1 MNPVASVPLPR
12 ASHGQVVLVSGAT
25 GYVGGRLVPRLV
37 AAGHRVRCLV
47 RDPSRL
53 EGRDW
58 LPHVEVVAGDALVP
72 GGLAD
77 AMAGV
82 DVAYYLIHSMLG
94 GEGFRERDVAAARI
108 FAGAAAEAGVRRIVY
123 LGGLGDPEED
133 LSDHLRSRQDTG
145 DALRE
150 AGVPVT
156 EFRAAVVVGS
166 GSISFE
172 MMRYLTERLP
182 VIICPKWVHTK
193 VQPIGVDDL
202 LRYLVGALDVPESA
216 GRVIEVGG
224 ADVRTYGD
232 MMLGYAQAR
241 GLRLRLRLQPVPMLT
256 PALLSYWVHFVT
268 PIPSTIARPLIE
280 GLGCEVIVRDD
291 VARRLFPQIH
301 PVDYMTALRAAIATL
316 ESGEVETSWADALV
330 TSGRDGIPKVLTQQD
345 GLMFECR
352 QLHVAADPADVFA
365 VCLGIGGR
373 RGYGY
378 ADWIWEA
385 RGAIDR
391 LVGGVGLRRGRR
403 DPRELRVGD
412 ALDFWRVE
420 AVEPGRLLRL
430 RAEMKVPGRAWL
442 QFETLPHDG
451 GTLLVQTAYFAP
463 KGLPGILYWYALYP
477 VHSAIF
483 SGMIAALAA
492 AASRPGGRHGG
503 VASASS

>member
-1 MNPVASVPLPR
+1 MSTGDTVASSQKSGERVI
-12 ASHGQVVLVSGAT
+12 LVSGAT
-25 GYVGGRLVPRLV
+25 GYVGGRLVPRLL
-37 AAGHRVRCLV
+37 AADHRVRCLV

-53 EGRDW
+53 QGRDW
-58 LPHVEVVAGDALVP
+58 LTHVEVATGDVLRPA
-72 GGLAD
+72 GLAE
-77 AMAGV
+77 AFAGV
-82 DVAYYLIHSMLG
+82 EVAYYLIHSMAG
-94 GEGFRERDVAAARI
+94 GSGFHERDVVAARAFADAAAD
-108 FAGAAAEAGVRRIVY
+108 AGVSRIVY
-123 LGGLGDPEED
+123 LGGLGDPEAD
-133 LSDHLRSRQDTG
+133 ISDHLRSRHDTG

-172 MMRYLTERLP
+172 MIRYLTERLP
-182 VIICPKWVHTK
+182 VMICPKWVYTK

-202 LRYLVGALDVPESA
+202 LRYLVEALDVPESA
-216 GRVIEVGG
+216 ARVIEVGG
-224 ADVRTYGD
+224 SDVRTYGD

-241 GLRLRLRLQPVPMLT
+241 GLRRRLQPVPVLT
-256 PALLSYWVHFVT
+256 PVLSSYWVHLVT

-280 GLGCEVIVRDD
+280 GLSSEVIVRDD
-291 VARRLFPQIH
+291 AAHRLFPQIH
-301 PVDYMTALRAAIATL
+301 PVDYMTAVRAAVATL
-316 ESGEVETSWADALV
+316 ESGDVETSWADALV
-330 TSGRDGIPKVLTQQD
+330 TSGRDSTPKVLTQQA
-345 GLMFECR
+345 GMMIERRR
-352 QLHVAADPADVFA
+352 QQVAADPADVFA
-365 VCLGIGGR
+365 VCMGIGGEH
-373 RGYGY
+373 GYGY
-378 ADWIWEA
+378 ADWTWEV

-420 AVEPGRLLRL
+420 AVEPARLLRL

-442 QFETLPHDG
+442 QFETLPQAG

-463 KGLPGILYWYALYP
+463 RGLPGLLYWYSLYP

-492 AASRPGGRHGG
+492 AASRPAGRHGG
-503 VASASS
+503 VASESQ